1 MLYCVGEAHKVGVT
15 VPADLLNDSE
25 SAARGTAEGGGH
37 DEAEL
42 LRVPPSEGCQ
52 QTQGHHR
59 PAPQTD
65 RTDPSHRVLP
75 LLRGPGE
82 VPREL

>member
-1 MLYCVGEAHKVGVT
+1 MLLYIVGEAHQVGVT
-15 VPADLLNDSE
+15 VPADLLHDPE

-37 DEAEL
+37 DEAEF
-42 LRVPPSEGCQ
+42 LRVPPPEGCQ

-65 RTDPSHRVLP
+65 CADPSNRVLP
-75 LLRGPGE
+75 LLCGPGE
-82 VPREL
+82 VP